1 MWMLGLRT
9 WQFVLVWDGVWL
21 VTALFG
27 MLLGEFIWGFNPSA
41 MAGGVTGSVLAA
53 SVMAF
58 AARDRM
64 RDRAENGGSGTSG
77 KRVRTARDIR

>member
-41 MAGGVTGSVLAA
+41 MVGGVTGSVLAA

-64 RDRAENGGSGTSG
+64 RDRAEKGGSGTSG